1 LKIRGAHTILRAV
14 TNPLQIKSLVRGM
27 GYVAIAAA
35 LAACHH
41 RSETLTPEPTAPLPT
56 AGIAA
61 QPVGVLPL
69 TLVAAEDSLHWEALL
84 GERRAALARCDSII
98 GALLKARA
106 PEVIWMLPEELR
118 RAARRAPGIA
128 PAPDQMGSAILF
140 HPTKQQPEMVPDPLR
155 TELRTLAALVGGGRY
170 ALVPAGLTY
179 RRTIAS
185 GGGPGGVG
193 AQHAALLQRAVA
205 TAELTVVLVDV
216 RTGRVGF
223 RTVARGEGDD
233 PWTALTRAVKS
244 LTPGLP

>member
-1 LKIRGAHTILRAV
+1 LKIRGARTILRAG
-14 TNPLQIKSLVRGM
+14 TNPLQIKSLVRGAWCTA
-27 GYVAIAAA
+27 VAAA
-35 LAACHH
+35 LTACPHK
-41 RSETLTPEPTAPLPT
+41 SETLTPDPTAPLPT

-106 PEVIWMLPEELR
+106 PEVTW
-118 RAARRAPGIA
+118 
-128 PAPDQMGSAILF
+128 ILSDDL
-140 HPTKQQPEMVPDPLR
+140 TKQQPEMVPDPLR
-155 TELRTLAALVGGGRY
+155 TELRTLAALAGGGRY

-179 RRTIAS
+179 RRATVP

-193 AQHAALLQRAVA
+193 AQHAASLPRAVA

-233 PWTALTRAVKS
+233 PWTALTRAVKN

>member
-14 TNPLQIKSLVRGM
+14 TNPLKNKHLK
-27 GYVAIAAA
+27 A
-35 LAACHH
+35 LASVVLLACGGKPQAV
-41 RSETLTPEPTAPLPT
+41 TPEPTAPLPT

-61 QPVGVLPL
+61 QQIGVLPL
-69 TLVAAEDSLHWEALL
+69 TLVAAEDALHWEAVL
-84 GERRAALARCDSII
+84 GERRMALARSDSII
-98 GALLKARA
+98 GTLLQARA
-106 PEVIWMLPEELR
+106 PEVTWVLPDELR
-118 RAARRAPGIA
+118 RVARRAPGIA
-128 PAPDQMGSAILF
+128 PAPDQMGTAILF
-140 HPTKQQPEMVPDPLR
+140 HPSKQQPEMVPDPLR

-179 RRTIAS
+179 RRATALGS
-185 GGGPGGVG
+185 GPGSVG
-193 AQHAALLQRAVA
+193 AQHAAPPPHAVA

-233 PWTALTRAVKS
+233 PWTALSRAVKS